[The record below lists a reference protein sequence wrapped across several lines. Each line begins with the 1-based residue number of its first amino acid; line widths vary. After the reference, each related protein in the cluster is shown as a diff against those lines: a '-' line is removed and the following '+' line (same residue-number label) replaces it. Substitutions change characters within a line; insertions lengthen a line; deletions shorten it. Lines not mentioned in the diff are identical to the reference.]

1 MQPLEILQ
9 EARNAKLYLLEAEER
24 LQEAESI
31 AEGTRATRY
40 DNTSSRSS
48 TRYYSSGLNA
58 LDAAIDNYY
67 LAFSR
72 FIDAE
77 LQA

>member
-31 AEGTRATRY
+31 AEGTRSTRY
-40 DNTSSRSS
+40 DNTSGRSN

-67 LAFSR
+67 LSL
-72 FIDAE
+72 IHI
-77 LQA
+77 